1 MIISFLQKLIRNHI
15 VKDRSINI
23 KFNSSRETYRP
34 NGSYQY
40 AYTRKGGVLAQY
52 AGRFILISYDDFSS
66 IMLERIT
73 NLEELLAQY
82 PALQNKKDTQS
93 YINEYNKIVNDFYT
107 QYKKRERKNDR
118 IFKTINEE
126 FSHHKLIRDTPTYVI
141 LNSLTIYYRICSCY
155 LTHHRYYGEKIDVK
169 VLESLINTYLIRS
182 HITEI
187 TYPIVEAS
195 YHYHDDPI
203 AIESQ
208 YGEAVK
214 KWCEIFR
221 VLEKKIS
228 ILNKERVTD
237 LMEMVQKSFLSYP
250 YISAITQD
258 SKIDFKKF
266 IQCYDRSYMKLNHD
280 LLRKINSIIDAG
292 GNVIELESLLKREK
306 EERLTNTQLDKS
318 FFASLIYLGTEQ
330 SDDFI
335 PKSLKK
341 FVIKQLITCKNKKVL
356 KTIFQKSGDVDDA
369 YSDYPPVK
377 CIGDENHTF
386 CIDKS
391 MEIFEEDSFVIAQN
405 SFEPTFAGENG
416 FKTISESPI
425 CNTLLIQ
432 TLLIKS
438 LSLVLFKSLMND
450 KPLFLKEFDLLLSAM
465 PKNYKKFIKDIV
477 LPLYFD
483 ESKKILLGYNST
495 KELNIKEI
503 AEKFE
508 ESVKYLQDKVS
519 LWDDNESKSF
529 YTFCDINYVHGY

>member
-1 MIISFLQKLIRNHI
+1 MIIRFLQRLVRNHV
-15 VKDRSINI
+15 VKDRSIFF
-23 KFNSSRETYRP
+23 KFNSIEGTYRHY
-34 NGSYQY
+34 GAFQS
-40 AYTRKGGVLAQY
+40 AYTRKEGVLAQY

-66 IMLERIT
+66 MLFGGST
-73 NLEELLAQY
+73 NSEELLTRY
-82 PALQNKKDTQS
+82 PALQNKKDTRS
-93 YINEYNKIVNDFYT
+93 YIDEYNKLVNDFYT
-107 QYKKRERKNDR
+107 QYEKRENRNDR

-126 FSHHKLIRDTPTYVI
+126 FCHHELIRDTPTYVI

-155 LTHHRYYGEKIDVK
+155 LTHHRYYGKRIDLK
-169 VLESLINTYLIRS
+169 VLESFINTYLIRY
-182 HITEI
+182 HIIEI

-195 YHYHDDPI
+195 YHYHDDLTTT
-203 AIESQ
+203 ERQ
-208 YGEAVK
+208 YGKVVK
-214 KWCEIFR
+214 EWCVIFR
-221 VLEKKIS
+221 ELEKKIS

-237 LMEMVQKSFLSYP
+237 LMEIAQKAFLSFP
-250 YISAITQD
+250 FITVITQD

-266 IQCYDRSYMKLNHD
+266 IQCYDRSYMKLND
-280 LLRKINSIIDAG
+280 DFLRKINSKIDAG
-292 GNVIELESLLKREK
+292 GNVIELENLLNREK
-306 EERLTNTQLDKS
+306 EERQTNTQLDKS
-318 FFASLIYLGTEQ
+318 FFASLIYLGTEP

-335 PKSLKK
+335 PKNLKK
-341 FVIKQLITCKNKKVL
+341 FVIMQLISCKNKKVL
-356 KTIFQKSGDVDDA
+356 QTIFRRSGDVDDA
-369 YSDYPPVK
+369 YLHYPPVK
-377 CIGDENHTF
+377 CIGDENQTF

-416 FKTISESPI
+416 YKTICESPI

-450 KPLFLKEFDLLLSAM
+450 KPHFLKEFDLLLSAM

-483 ESKKILLGYNST
+483 ESKKILLGYSSI
-495 KELNIKEI
+495 KGLNIKKI
-503 AEKFE
+503 AAKFE

-519 LWDDNESKSF
+519 LWDDNDRKSF